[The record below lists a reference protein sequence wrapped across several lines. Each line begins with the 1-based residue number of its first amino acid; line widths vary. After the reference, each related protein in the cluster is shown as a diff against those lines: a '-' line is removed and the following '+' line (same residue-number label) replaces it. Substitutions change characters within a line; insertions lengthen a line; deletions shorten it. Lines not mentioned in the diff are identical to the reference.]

1 MFLMIDKRGVEMNLD
16 DFSFW
21 EMLVRSTVTFSVLLL
36 VARLMGKEQL
46 SQLTF
51 FNYITG
57 ITIGSIAGEISAHDD
72 THFLNSITSLIW
84 WAALTVIV
92 SIISLKSR
100 KAKQLLDD
108 KPMIV
113 IKEGKILE
121 KALKSSR
128 LPVGDLTMLLRMQGI
143 FLVKDVHFAVLEPNG
158 ELSVFK
164 KVAQQSATKQDV
176 KAQTNDPKFMP
187 CTIIEDGRIVKK
199 SLPGLKITEEWIDK
213 QLKKNGVNSV
223 EQVFYA
229 EIDSDGS
236 VYMDLRDDNMNKPK

>member
-1 MFLMIDKRGVEMNLD
+1 MNLD

-21 EMLVRSTVTFSVLLL
+21 EMLVRSTVTFAVLLL

-72 THFLNSITSLIW
+72 THFLNAISSLIW
-84 WAALTVIV
+84 WAALTIIV

-100 KAKQLLDD
+100 KANEWLDD
-108 KPMIV
+108 KPTIV

-121 KALKSSR
+121 KELKKSR
-128 LPVGDLTMLLRMQGI
+128 LPIGDLSMLLRIQGI
-143 FLVKDVHFAVLEPNG
+143 FSVKDVHFAVLETNG

-164 KVAQQSATKQDV
+164 KVAQQPATKQDV
-176 KAQTNDPKFMP
+176 KAPTSDPQYIP
-187 CTIIEDGRIVKK
+187 CSIIEDGKLIEVNV
-199 SLPGLKITEEWIDK
+199 PGLNITEEYIKK
-213 QLKKNGVNSV
+213 QLKKHGVNSV

-229 EIDSDGS
+229 EIQSDGS
-236 VYMDLRDDNMNKPK
+236 VYMDLRDDNLDPPH